1 MKIVECIQC
10 SPEWWLARRG
20 VPTASDFDKILTP
33 KTQKAS
39 ASQEPF
45 INQLIAERFA
55 TVWPDESGFVSS
67 AMANGIE
74 NEPIARAWY
83 EFEHDCDVTEVGF
96 CLSDCGRFG
105 CSPDGLVGDEGGI
118 ELKCPSL
125 ETHVKY
131 LREGVLPAE
140 YRCQVHGEILVTGRA
155 WFDFVSYAEGLPP
168 FCIRVVPDEFTKQ
181 LGDEL
186 SRFCDRYATELAKIE
201 AMRS

>member
-1 MKIVECIQC
+1 
-10 SPEWWLARRG
+10 
-20 VPTASDFDKILTP
+20 
-33 KTQKAS
+33 
-39 ASQEPF
+39 
-45 INQLIAERFA
+45 
-55 TVWPDESGFVSS
+55 
-67 AMANGIE
+67 MANGIE

-140 YRCQVHGEILVTGRA
+140 YRCQVHGEILVTGRE
-155 WFDFVSYAEGLPP
+155 WFDFVSYADGLPP
-168 FCIRVVPDEFTKQ
+168 FKIRIVPDEFTKL
-181 LGDEL
+181 LGDEVN
-186 SRFCDRYATELAKIE
+186 RFCDKYASAVTHIE
-201 AMRS
+201 SLRS